1 MRVRV
6 RVWIRIGVGIRIGIE
21 IGIGIG
27 IGIDAS
33 TVVCRESG
41 GGIILNENKRC
52 HHSPQ
57 VNQQMRQDS
66 VYNSVY
72 MVRGTLW
79 CVVCG
84 EILGLLSD
92 AW

>member
-1 MRVRV
+1 MDKGHGKGRVRVQVRVRV
-6 RVWIRIGVGIRIGIE
+6 RVWIRIG

-52 HHSPQ
+52 HHSPEVHQ
-57 VNQQMRQDS
+57 RMRQDS
-66 VYNSVY
+66 AQLCCHGAWN
-72 MVRGTLW
+72 R
-79 CVVCG
+79 VVCG
-84 EILGLLSD
+84 V
-92 AW
+92 A